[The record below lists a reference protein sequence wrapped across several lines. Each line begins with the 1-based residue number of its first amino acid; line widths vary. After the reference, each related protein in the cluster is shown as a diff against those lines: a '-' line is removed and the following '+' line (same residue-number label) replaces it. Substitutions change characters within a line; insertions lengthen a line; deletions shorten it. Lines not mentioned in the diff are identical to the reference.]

1 MTTVSTARRLGCST
15 WTKVKGGRK
24 ESRGGRPSLDC
35 RRMGKSQECE
45 APDYDFSGE
54 AMRRVISNLKL
65 QNRVIPFREIL
76 AEVLGG

>member
-1 MTTVSTARRLGCST
+1 
-15 WTKVKGGRK
+15 
-24 ESRGGRPSLDC
+24 LDC